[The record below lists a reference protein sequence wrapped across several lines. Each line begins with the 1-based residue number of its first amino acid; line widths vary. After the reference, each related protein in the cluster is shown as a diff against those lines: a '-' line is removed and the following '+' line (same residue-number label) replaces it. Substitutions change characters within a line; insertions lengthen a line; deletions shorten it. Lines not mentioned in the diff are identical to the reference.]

1 MELNKKNYILSVIAV
16 IFVYLIFSVFSLDNS
31 KRQSMIYELIICFGI
46 IVLTVIQFLYNWY
59 KIGSPT
65 LLDWFRI
72 TAFYTIILNYFSI
85 INEID
90 NRISWAYQGGVYL
103 KQEFII
109 PTLFCVFLAVLVTTV
124 TEKIIY
130 ALRRRNVPEVMYK
143 IKNIN
148 IFFIFSAIIYFLQL
162 YFLMSGKIGYGTTTQ
177 DNTADTSFI
186 VQIVNN
192 LSVLVLIVLGFFR
205 YYYKSFKGIQ
215 IIFYYIL
222 LVIAMIMGGLSGMK
236 ELFIIPQIC
245 FLIPFL
251 KSGNKI
257 PKKILVISGIL
268 IIIIYPINNTY
279 RDILNSKLGLGKSE
293 AFLLALNKTYDTDI
307 TNIFS
312 SSSESYSDRFSLYPY
327 LQYSVEKEQEWNH
340 YKNMTRYI
348 YLPFSFIPRSILSD
362 KPISDTGGK
371 FNKFITGVEN
381 NSMTA
386 TTFGWSYLEG
396 GYIYVILTF
405 FLLSIV
411 VTYLGAVFFRGHLLH
426 HVINTSLLI
435 VMLKTESDV
444 YFILSGIIQNFIITY
459 IILYFFVKKQFVI
472 RK

>member
-1 MELNKKNYILSVIAV
+1 MKLNKKNYILSVIAV
-16 IFVYLIFSVFSLDNS
+16 IFAYIIFSVFSLDDS
-31 KRQSMIYELIICFGI
+31 KRQSMIYELIICFGVL
-46 IVLTVIQFLYNWY
+46 VLTVIQFLYNWY

-72 TAFYTIILNYFSI
+72 TAFYTIVLNYLGI
-85 INEID
+85 INKID

-103 KQEFII
+103 KQEYITD
-109 PTLFCVFLAVLVTTV
+109 TLFCIFLGVLVTTV
-124 TEKIIY
+124 AEKVIY
-130 ALRRRNVPEVMYK
+130 ALRKRSVVEVKYK

-148 IFFIFSAIIYFLQL
+148 VFFIFSAVIYFLQL
-162 YFLMSGKIGYGTTTQ
+162 YFLMSGKIGYGTTTE
-177 DNTADTSFI
+177 DNTGGGSFI

-192 LSVLVLIVLGFFR
+192 LSVLILIVLGFFR
-205 YYYKSFKGIQ
+205 YYYKSLKGIQ
-215 IIFYYIL
+215 IKFYYL
-222 LVIAMIMGGLSGMK
+222 LLAIAMVMGGLSGMK
-236 ELFIIPQIC
+236 ELFIVPQIC

-257 PKKILVISGIL
+257 PKKILIISGIL
-268 IIIIYPINNTY
+268 IIIIYPVNNTY
-279 RDILNSKLGLGKSE
+279 RDILNSKIGLGKSE
-293 AFLLALNKTYDTDI
+293 AFLLAVNKTYNTDI
-307 TNIFS
+307 SHIFG

-327 LQYSVEKEQEWNH
+327 LQYSVEKEQDWNQ

-396 GYIYVILTF
+396 GYIYVIITF
-405 FLLSIV
+405 FLLTVV

-426 HVINTSLLI
+426 HVVNTSLLI

-459 IILYFFVKKQFVI
+459 VILYIFVKKVG
-472 RK
+472 